1 MPFLHKLIYRLNI
14 IPFKILAG
22 FFIDIYKLI
31 IKIIWK
37 VKRTRVTKII
47 WKKEESQRSNIT
59 NAQTDYKSS
68 VMKSVDISEWI
79 NVQIKGIE

>member
-1 MPFLHKLIYRLNI
+1 M
-14 IPFKILAG
+14 
-22 FFIDIYKLI
+22 DIYKLI